1 MQVQLHG
8 GKLRGASEEA
18 YDAFRRQAY
27 SLLGNVTDPGDVVLP
42 PYYPVDQILLED
54 WALYLDSVRVTDFH
68 VGRVLERLET
78 EGLLENTLIVFF
90 TDHGISHARGKQ
102 FLYDE
107 GTHIPLVVRGPLF
120 RRGVFE
126 LIWSSILMSR
136 RCLLQRQASTF
147 LSGCRDKIFLHK
159 IFSPSMQCLL
169 LEIGV
174 ERPLIESVLYVVMTF
189 STSRIFFQTV
199 RI

>member
-8 GKLRGASEEA
+8 GKLRGASA
-18 YDAFRRQAY
+18 QGYAAFRQQALN
-27 SLLGNVTDPGDVVLP
+27 LLGNVTDPGDVVLP
-42 PYYPVDQILLED
+42 PYYPADQVLLED

-68 VGRVLERLET
+68 VGRVLERLEK

-107 GTHIPLVVRGPLF
+107 GTHIPLVVRGPL
-120 RRGVFE
+120 V
-126 LIWSSILMSR
+126 
-136 RCLLQRQASTF
+136 QAGRVRTDLVEHIDVATSLGQQVLTF
-147 LSGCRDKIFLHK
+147 QIGCRGKIFLQK

-174 ERPLIESVLYVVMTF
+174 ERPSIESVLYVVMTF
-189 STSRIFFQTV
+189 SLSRTFFQTV